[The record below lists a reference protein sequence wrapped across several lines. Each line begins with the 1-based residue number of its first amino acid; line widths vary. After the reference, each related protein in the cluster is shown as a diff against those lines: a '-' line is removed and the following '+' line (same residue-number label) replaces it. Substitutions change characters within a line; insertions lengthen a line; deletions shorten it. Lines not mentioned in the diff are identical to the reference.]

1 VLKLRRYL
9 FFFLGLLC
17 LIIIFQNT
25 GIVEVKLLFWSS
37 ELSKVILFF
46 SLLLL
51 GFAFGWLGHLLH
63 LRKKDRT

>member
-17 LIIIFQNT
+17 LIILFQNT
-25 GIVEVKLLFWSS
+25 GIVEVKLLFWDFDPR
-37 ELSKVILFF
+37 KVILFF
-46 SLLLL
+46 FLLLL
-51 GFAFGWLGHLLH
+51 GFVFGWLGHLLH